1 MSTMIKRV
9 FLVAGGLLLAGALSA
24 CGGGGGEEG
33 AATDGGGD
41 EGTVVNVTMTETDEA
56 WTYDLNTTAVPA
68 GEVTFKVKNEG
79 KFEHE
84 LMVYTAQDM
93 SDMLVEMVEAAEMGM
108 EAGHAE
114 EIQGMVM
121 SVDGEDELVLEPGES
136 GSFTV
141 NLTPGTYELGCLIV
155 ETVGDE
161 VFTHHEKGMHATLP
175 VQ

>member
-1 MSTMIKRV
+1 MMKRL
-9 FLVAGGLLLAGALSA
+9 FLIAGGLLLAGALSA
-24 CGGGGGEEG
+24 CGGGGGGEEG

-56 WTYDLNTTAVPA
+56 WTYDLDTTAIPA

-84 LMVYTAQDM
+84 LMVYAAQEM
-93 SDMLVEMVEAAEMGM
+93 SHLLVEMVEAAEMGM

-114 EIQGMVM
+114 EIEGMVM
-121 SVDGEDELVLEPGES
+121 SVDGEDELELEPGES
-136 GSFTV
+136 GEFTV
-141 NLTPGTYELGCLIV
+141 NLSPGTYEIGCLIV
-155 ETVGDE
+155 ETVGTE
-161 VFTHHEKGMHATLP
+161 TFTHHEKGMHATLA